1 MFFHIV
7 VTFFQAY
14 NCVGKGGVYMNTQLN
29 EFSKGTI
36 VVQFDHQI
44 TIKSHTKTAFVFSD
58 STDAELPLYILTL
71 ETKHQVLAFRN
82 DVFIESIANDP
93 YVTFRSNSE
102 LIDLGV
108 NPDGIN
114 VFQLVPPTMIQL

>member
-1 MFFHIV
+1 
-7 VTFFQAY
+7 
-14 NCVGKGGVYMNTQLN
+14 MNTQLN

-36 VVQFDHQI
+36 VVQFDHEI

-93 YVTFRSNSE
+93 NVTFRSNSE

-114 VFQLVPPTMIQL
+114 VFELVPPTLIQL